1 MGMRIAG
8 IDEAGR
14 GCVIGPLVVA
24 GLLVKE
30 ENLPALSQLG
40 VKDSKLLSPKKR
52 EEIAPKIIKLAE
64 KYIISKITPQQID
77 CAVESKVKLQ
87 KLNWL
92 EAKTMGEIVMLLEP
106 DLAYVD
112 AADVVAGR
120 FGQYILEASAFKTKI
135 ISEHKADRTY
145 PIVAAASILARLNAT
160 YHRRP
165 YCA

>member
-64 KYIISKITPQQID
+64 NT
-77 CAVESKVKLQ
+77 
-87 KLNWL
+87 
-92 EAKTMGEIVMLLEP
+92 
-106 DLAYVD
+106 
-112 AADVVAGR
+112 
-120 FGQYILEASAFKTKI
+120 
-135 ISEHKADRTY
+135 
-145 PIVAAASILARLNAT
+145 
-160 YHRRP
+160 
-165 YCA
+165 